1 MSLICHF
8 SMLVKANL
16 QNANSYM
23 DYFTLYIL
31 LTGSFMLN
39 HNHDNLRAQESVRY
53 FSCRICNLCQIITT
67 WIWKNNFKKYIF
79 RHAANHGCY
88 A

>member
-31 LTGSFMLN
+31 LTGSFMLQFIIMITYV
-39 HNHDNLRAQESVRY
+39 LKRVSGISVVENAV
-53 FSCRICNLCQIITT
+53 FVKL
-67 WIWKNNFKKYIF
+67 
-79 RHAANHGCY
+79 
-88 A
+88 